1 MNLYKEL
8 QDKLNEHNPT
18 DVDELILDE
27 LFEGITNFSE
37 QNKKD
42 LEKYNNLVH
51 LSLNGF
57 GLQSLK
63 NFPKLPTLQV
73 LEIRQNQLS
82 GNDFKDITELY
93 PELYKLKVGDNPI
106 ESIEVFKS
114 LSGSSIKKLELQDT
128 GASKRKD
135 YRDVLFSMIKNL
147 EIVDNQTKDGEDTSS
162 TVYEDY
168 EDDEA
173 DNDEGAE
180 DEEFEGEDEEFE
192 DYEDDDDADE
202 EE

>member
-106 ESIEVFKS
+106 ESIDVFKS

>member
-63 NFPKLPTLQV
+63 NFPK
-73 LEIRQNQLS
+73 
-82 GNDFKDITELY
+82 
-93 PELYKLKVGDNPI
+93 
-106 ESIEVFKS
+106 S
-114 LSGSSIKKLELQDT
+114 L
-128 GASKRKD
+128 
-135 YRDVLFSMIKNL
+135 F
-147 EIVDNQTKDGEDTSS
+147 
-162 TVYEDY
+162 
-168 EDDEA
+168 
-173 DNDEGAE
+173 
-180 DEEFEGEDEEFE
+180 
-192 DYEDDDDADE
+192 
-202 EE
+202 